1 MSMRTTGMPTISS
14 LLEPDSVA
22 VARVVNARRVV
33 AVLSWKGRECE
44 REVSAGTR
52 MMKIAVRLAMRER

>member
-1 MSMRTTGMPTISS
+1 MRTTGVPTNSP

-33 AVLSWKGRECE
+33 AGLSWKEWKWEE
-44 REVSAGTR
+44 R
-52 MMKIAVRLAMRER
+52 

>member
-33 AVLSWKGRECE
+33 AGLSWKGWECE
-44 REVSAGTR
+44 ERSAPRRE
-52 MMKIAVRLAMRER
+52 

>member
-33 AVLSWKGRECE
+33 AGLSWKGREWEE
-44 REVSAGTR
+44 RSAHGR
-52 MMKIAVRLAMRER
+52 RE